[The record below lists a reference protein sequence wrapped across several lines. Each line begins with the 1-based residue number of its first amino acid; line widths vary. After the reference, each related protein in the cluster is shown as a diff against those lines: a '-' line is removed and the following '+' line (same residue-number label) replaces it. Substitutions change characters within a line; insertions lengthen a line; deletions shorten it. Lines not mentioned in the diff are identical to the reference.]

1 MRPSLRLA
9 GIDGSMMILIPIAI
23 PIAIAIP
30 VLVLVSSPGC
40 VPDLEDSQPI

>member
-23 PIAIAIP
+23 PIAIP